1 MFGLG
6 VWDMEKKLRRRGVA
20 EVLAGAFQLPADA
33 VAGMPRME
41 LVGDGQLRIERHRGI
56 LAYDPTDVHIA
67 AGPLTVRVRGLGL
80 ELGTMNRQELLITGR
95 ILSVEL
101 E

>member
-1 MFGLG
+1 
-6 VWDMEKKLRRRGVA
+6 MEKKPRRRSAA

-33 VAGMPRME
+33 VAAVPRIE
-41 LVGDGQLRIERHRGI
+41 LVGDGELRIERHRGI

-67 AGPLTVRVRGLGL
+67 AGRLTVRVRGLGL

>member
-1 MFGLG
+1 MG
-6 VWDMEKKLRRRGVA
+6 KKTRRRSAA
-20 EVLAGAFQLPADA
+20 ELLAGALQLPADA
-33 VAGMPRME
+33 VAGMPRVE
-41 LVGDGQLRIERHRGI
+41 LVGDGQLRVERHRGI

-67 AGPLTVRVRGLGL
+67 AGRLTVRVRGLGL

-95 ILSVEL
+95 IASVEL

>member
-1 MFGLG
+1 
-6 VWDMEKKLRRRGVA
+6 MENRPRRRRAA
-20 EVLAGAFQLPADA
+20 EVLAGALQLPADA
-33 VAGMPRME
+33 VAGMPRVE
-41 LVGDGQLRIERHRGI
+41 LVGDGQLRVERHRGI

-67 AGPLTVRVRGLGL
+67 AGSLTVRVRGLGL

-95 ILSVEL
+95 IMSVDL

>member
-1 MFGLG
+1 
-6 VWDMEKKLRRRGVA
+6 MEKKPRRRGAA
-20 EVLAGAFQLPADA
+20 EVLARALQLPADA
-33 VAGMPRME
+33 VAGMPRIE
-41 LVGDGQLRIERHRGI
+41 LVGDGQLRVERHRGI

-67 AGPLTVRVRGLGL
+67 AGRLTVRVRGLGL